1 MKRKLAELVN
11 EIEWKSYALPDIYLK
26 DYIEN
31 EFIPKLKDLLK
42 YLQNSEKGIK

>member
-1 MKRKLAELVN
+1 MKRKLEGLVS
-11 EIEWKSYALPDIYLK
+11 EIEWKSYALPDVYLK
-26 DYIEN
+26 GYIEE